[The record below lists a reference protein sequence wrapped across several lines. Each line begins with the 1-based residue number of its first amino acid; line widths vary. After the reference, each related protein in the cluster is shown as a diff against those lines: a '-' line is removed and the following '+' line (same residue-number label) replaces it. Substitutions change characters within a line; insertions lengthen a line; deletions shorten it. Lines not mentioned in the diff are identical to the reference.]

1 MPVTGERSPPDR
13 PPDGRGDGYPAG
25 VSERT
30 PTTGP
35 TTDPSAGDPST
46 GDPSAGGAPAGCC
59 SSTPPPPVG
68 ARERIAAR
76 LDGLPRPLLPALI
89 VVLVLVGLVVGGPLG
104 AVPAVLGIALLAG
117 VLALAWPRITL
128 PERLLRLAVLVFLAG
143 LTIVRVIPA

>member
-1 MPVTGERSPPDR
+1 MTSSP
-13 PPDGRGDGYPAG
+13 
-25 VSERT
+25 
-30 PTTGP
+30 
-35 TTDPSAGDPST
+35 
-46 GDPSAGGAPAGCC
+46 GGATATTTAGCC